1 MEQSQETTK
10 SNKHISTGIVIV
22 IAVVA
27 FLIGFGVFALIN
39 ALSGKPTAPTAIDSD
54 GKPVEEKTTL
64 SYETYKDFVR
74 RTNIFVFGQNTTDQM
89 IIGAEPI
96 LTFEALSNLPV
107 NNKTAYAFM
116 YSNLELPAALD
127 GKWEKATAEEEK
139 YVNEALGIDHVY
151 SQLGYYEIVHNYDI
165 TKLQEAYKK
174 LFGEELDL
182 TAKAISLSVSYI
194 SCPTYF
200 PELKAVVDGM
210 CGGGMGL
217 NEQYTYVND
226 VVLDGDK
233 IYSYFNFIDSDYAYG
248 DWLSESVNTIDS
260 AICYD
265 NFDKQPTA
273 DCWIYFDTGI
283 TSNTYKKLHNYRLV
297 FEKNADGNYIYKTA
311 EKVK

>member
-127 GKWEKATAEEEK
+127 GKWEKA
-139 YVNEALGIDHVY
+139 NDHV
-151 SQLGYYEIVHNYDI
+151 LCR
-165 TKLQEAYKK
+165 A
-174 LFGEELDL
+174 
-182 TAKAISLSVSYI
+182 
-194 SCPTYF
+194 
-200 PELKAVVDGM
+200 
-210 CGGGMGL
+210 
-217 NEQYTYVND
+217 
-226 VVLDGDK
+226 
-233 IYSYFNFIDSDYAYG
+233 
-248 DWLSESVNTIDS
+248 
-260 AICYD
+260 
-265 NFDKQPTA
+265 
-273 DCWIYFDTGI
+273 
-283 TSNTYKKLHNYRLV
+283 
-297 FEKNADGNYIYKTA
+297 
-311 EKVK
+311 